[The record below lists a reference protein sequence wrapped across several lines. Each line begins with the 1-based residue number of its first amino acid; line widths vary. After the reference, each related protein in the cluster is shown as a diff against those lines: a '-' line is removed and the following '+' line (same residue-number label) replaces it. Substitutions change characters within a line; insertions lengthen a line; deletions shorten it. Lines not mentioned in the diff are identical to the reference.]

1 MEEQPEKFVPREYQ
15 LELLEEVKKEN
26 TILFL
31 PTGSGKT
38 YIATMLIKEMGECL
52 NKPIGKGRKWTFY
65 IVQSVPLVNQQASSL
80 RRHLPWNIGTFSGD
94 MNVDFWSR
102 DQWNNILEKCHIM
115 VMTAQIYL
123 NNLHHG
129 YMNIY
134 DANLIVVDEC
144 HHAVALH
151 PFKQIMQVIHDTDFR
166 KKTRPHILG
175 LTATLINSNAKNVK
189 EELTKL
195 QQTFNAVIKTR
206 YEKDIK
212 VFSARPEEFIH
223 LYDEYIID
231 KTMLPVIDKIR
242 LINDYVRK
250 FQLPI
255 NSIPIVE
262 QKKIFYLDYQ
272 KQPSRNLANYFLDI
286 EIIFME
292 SGAYAAYLA
301 TWHYII
307 EVEKKKKLCKDTEK
321 SLMLLVVMS
330 ELTLIRKAFYDFIK
344 LNSMSEN
351 CSSILMSENCSSILM
366 SNASPKLKLLVD
378 ILKSIQRTDIC
389 LIFVDRRTSA
399 KVLYHFIKNL
409 VHDNFLKNIE
419 CDYVVGAR
427 GMYNLDTKEMMY
439 KKHQN
444 NDIIKRFNE
453 NTINVLI
460 TSEVLEEG
468 VDIQTCNYVIRYDSP
483 KNFPSYVQSKGRA
496 RCNGSKFIVMVPNL
510 IKFKKTHTEFAKMEE
525 DINKTLTLNEIDEEN
540 IEENVEEI
548 FKTKFASLTHDTAIS
563 IINRYCFSLPQDRFT
578 NLTPEWY
585 ISENNNNIDF
595 KKYKL
600 KLPINSAIKT
610 PIDGAFCKNKKN
622 AKKSAAFN
630 ACVELYKCG
639 ALDDRLL
646 PIQVKNKPI
655 FKDVNWFPHWD
666 EKDIEAASYNLKPGT
681 NKMKR
686 MVNIK
691 STSYLYGTYPQ
702 KNQTS
707 YLHVIH
713 CTPTYD
719 HLSDIKYETFDKLLR
734 SNKEFGILTS
744 AKLPHVS
751 NFPIFLNFGDV
762 NIQIKVNVDEIFLDS
777 EDREKIEHF
786 HNKLFVDVLGV
797 KDFICRCY
805 SNEDNAYLI
814 VPIYSNGGT
823 FNLDWSVMNIH
834 EFVELEFPTIEQ
846 RESKFYE
853 EYLKTPH
860 VISPW
865 YRNIEPIQR
874 YVVTDVHY
882 DMTPESAFP
891 TNEFDT
897 YESYFL
903 DKYSI
908 NVMNKTQPMI
918 KVKSLRVSKINYL
931 TPKISTGKID
941 KRNEYIEILV
951 PEFCIWHK
959 FPSDYWLKALM
970 LPTILF
976 RLNSLLLA
984 ENLLV
989 KINTMCNIIVEKNDQ
1004 EDRLEMDNFCGFNE
1018 VKKKAIILPIGE
1030 TLKSLN
1036 NSYDNIGTTWN
1047 SKNMPI
1053 DIDRQINTTMLDVL
1067 NYHTFMYDSTI
1078 FKSRENIK
1086 KKLSNA
1092 STNLVIEMDTIL
1104 NNVLSELNILRFS
1117 NSSTPVLEPL
1127 IKKLSDIK
1135 TRPTQSDILKV
1146 MTPPF
1151 ASDMFNY
1158 ERMETYG
1165 DSFLKFAISLVLFD
1179 AFPAENE
1186 GFLTELKMKIVGN
1199 RNLAYVGKNI
1209 DIGSYLMVNIFDPMD
1224 WIPPCFSVH
1233 TKIKEII
1240 EKGSLQSDVLHQISI
1255 PRDDKLSGKLSDNT
1269 WINIEIELLK
1279 FKQVSDMPMS
1289 NSDEENPSVGHS
1301 QSDLFIHKQS
1311 VSDKMVADSVES
1323 LIGTYVKSCGV
1334 EVGFKILIGLGILPE
1349 RFVDKL
1355 KEKQSNIQFI
1365 NCSNILPG
1373 YEILEDRIGY
1383 SFKNKSLLIQSLTHP
1398 TYQTGITE
1406 CYQRLEFLG
1415 DAILDFI
1422 ITTYIIEHCHNKTP
1436 GEITDIRSSLVNN
1449 ITFASLSIRIGLHRF
1464 LLAKSIKLTEA
1475 IDRFYEHQQRIDHK
1489 IGQEVLYLI
1498 EERDYCVAESID
1510 VPKVLGDL
1518 FESLMAAIY
1527 LDCGRDLNFVW
1538 SICYKFLEHEIK
1550 EFCTNIPK
1558 NPIRI
1563 LHETKV
1569 VPIFSKPTA
1578 SNQSIQRGI
1587 GTMVQLE
1594 ITVNNK
1600 IITIYGFGQNKKEA
1614 KVAAAKM
1621 ALKRMNEMV

>member
-1 MEEQPEKFVPREYQ
+1 MEEKLEKPFVPCEYQ
-15 LELLEEVKKEN
+15 SELLEEVKKEN

-38 YIATMLIKEMGECL
+38 YIATMFIKEMGECL

-94 MNVDFWSR
+94 MNVDFWTR
-102 DQWNNILEKCHIM
+102 DQWNNILEKCHVI

-123 NNLHHG
+123 NHLRHG
-129 YMNIY
+129 YINICN
-134 DANLIVVDEC
+134 ANLIIIDEC
-144 HHAVALH
+144 HHAVSNH
-151 PFKQIMQVIHDTDFR
+151 PFKKIMQVIHDTDFQPNTHPR
-166 KKTRPHILG
+166 VLG
-175 LTATLINSNAKNVK
+175 LTATLINSNTKNVK
-189 EELTKL
+189 DELTKL
-195 QQTFNAVIKTR
+195 QQTFSAVIKTK
-206 YEKDIK
+206 YEKNIK
-212 VFSARPEEFIH
+212 IFSAPPEESIH
-223 LYDEYIID
+223 LFDEYIVD
-231 KTMLPVIDKIR
+231 KKLLPVIDKIR
-242 LINDYVRK
+242 STGNYVRK
-250 FQLPI
+250 CHLPF
-255 NSIPIVE
+255 NNEPII
-262 QKKIFYLDYQ
+262 QQNNFFYFNCQ
-272 KQPSRNLANYFLDI
+272 RQPSWNLENYFFDI
-286 EIIFME
+286 EE
-292 SGAYAAYLA
+292 TS
-301 TWHYII
+301 
-307 EVEKKKKLCKDTEK
+307 
-321 SLMLLVVMS
+321 MLLNVMS
-330 ELTLIRKAFYDFIK
+330 ELTLIQKAFNDVIK
-344 LNSMSEN
+344 LDSLHNE
-351 CSSILMSENCSSILM
+351 CSSILMR
-366 SNASPKLKLLVD
+366 NASLKLKQLIQ
-378 ILKSIQRTDIC
+378 ILSNIQRTDTC
-389 LIFVDRRTSA
+389 LIFVDRQTTA
-399 KVLYHFIKNL
+399 KVLYHFIKCL
-409 VHDNFLKNIE
+409 VQDNYLPNIE
-419 CDYVVGAR
+419 CDFIVGTKI
-427 GMYNLDTKEMMY
+427 MYNLDSKEMIY
-439 KKHQN
+439 KKYQN

-460 TSEVLEEG
+460 TSEELEEC
-468 VDIQTCNYVIRYDSP
+468 VDIQTCNYVIRYDFP

-496 RCNGSKFIVMVPNL
+496 RYYGSKFIVMVPNI
-510 IKFKKTHTEFAKMEE
+510 IKFKKIHSEFAKMEE
-525 DINKTLTLNEIDEEN
+525 DIIKLLTLNEIDNDN
-540 IEENVEEI
+540 IEENVKEV
-548 FKTKFASLTHDTAIS
+548 FKTKFAILTHEIAIS
-563 IINRYCFSLPQDRFT
+563 IINRYCFFLPQDRFT

-585 ISENNNNIDF
+585 VAENDSNC

-600 KLPINSAIKT
+600 KLPINGAIQT
-610 PIDGAFCKNKKN
+610 TIENFLSSLHLSNLWVT
-622 AKKSAAFN
+622 SFN
-630 ACVELYKCG
+630 ACVELYQCG
-639 ALDDRLL
+639 ALDDHLL
-646 PIQVKNKPI
+646 PIKVNNEPI

-691 STSYLYGTYPQ
+691 VSYYTL
-702 KNQTS
+702 
-707 YLHVIH
+707 L
-713 CTPTYD
+713 
-719 HLSDIKYETFDKLLR
+719 LSIDIKYETFDKLLR

-751 NFPIFLNFGDV
+751 NFPIFLDFGDV

-777 EDREKIEHF
+777 EEQEKIEHF

-814 VPIYSNGGT
+814 VPIYSNGGK

-1004 EDRLEMDNFCGFNE
+1004 EDKVEMDSFCGFNE
-1018 VKKKAIILPIGE
+1018 GKKKAIILPIGE
-1030 TLKSLN
+1030 TLKSISNLH
-1036 NSYDNIGTTWN
+1036 DTIGTTWN
-1047 SKNMPI
+1047 SKCMPF

-1067 NYHTFMYDSTI
+1067 NYHTFMNDMKEPKT
-1078 FKSRENIK
+1078 REN
-1086 KKLSNA
+1086 
-1092 STNLVIEMDTIL
+1092 TIEIDTIL
-1104 NNVLSELNILRFS
+1104 TNVLSELNILRFS
-1117 NSSTPVLEPL
+1117 DSLPPVLEPL
-1127 IKKLSDIK
+1127 LKKLSDIK

-1146 MTPPF
+1146 LTTSL
-1151 ASDMFNY
+1151 ARDMFNY
-1158 ERMETYG
+1158 ERMKTYG
-1165 DSFLKFAISLVLFD
+1165 NSFLKFAISLALFD
-1179 AFPAENE
+1179 AFPAKNE
-1186 GFLTELKMKIVGN
+1186 GFLTDLKMKIVGN
-1199 RNLAYVGKNI
+1199 RNLTYVGKNI
-1209 DIGSYLMVNIFDPMD
+1209 DIGSYLKVNVFNPVD
-1224 WIPPCFSVH
+1224 WIPPCFSVS

-1240 EKGSLQSDVLHQISI
+1240 EKDSLKSNVLQQISI
-1255 PRDDKLSGKLSDNT
+1255 PRDEKFSGKLSGNT
-1269 WINIEIELLK
+1269 WIDIVTVILKCEEI
-1279 FKQVSDMPMS
+1279 FGTPISYNDDG
-1289 NSDEENPSVGHS
+1289 NSDLDNS
-1301 QSDLFIHKQS
+1301 QSDLFIHKKT
-1311 VSDKMVADSVES
+1311 VSDKMVAHCVES

-1334 EVGFKILIGLGILPE
+1334 EVGFKVLHGLGILPE
-1349 RFVDKL
+1349 RCFDKP
-1355 KEKQSNIQFI
+1355 KEKQSNYKFL
-1365 NCSNILPG
+1365 NCSTILPG
-1373 YEILEDRIGY
+1373 YEILEGRIGY
-1383 SFKNKSLLIQSLTHP
+1383 SFKNKSLLYQALTHP
-1398 TYQTGITE
+1398 SYQLGITE
-1406 CYQRLEFLG
+1406 CYQRLKFLG

-1422 ITTYIIEHCHNKTP
+1422 ITTYITEHCSNKTTE
-1436 GEITDIRSSLVNN
+1436 EITDIRSSLVNN

-1464 LLAKSIKLTEA
+1464 LLSNSIKLTEA
-1475 IDRFYEHQQRIDHK
+1475 IDRFYEYQQRIDHK
-1489 IGQEVLYLI
+1489 ISQEVLYLI

-1518 FESLMAAIY
+1518 FESLIAAIY

-1550 EFCTNIPK
+1550 EFSTNVPK
-1558 NPIRI
+1558 NPICVLNQI
-1563 LHETKV
+1563 KV
-1569 VPIFSKPTA
+1569 WPIFSKPPA
-1578 SNQSIQRGI
+1578 LKKSMERGME
-1587 GTMVQLE
+1587 TMMQLDL
-1594 ITVNNK
+1594 TVNNE
-1600 IITIYGFGQNKKEA
+1600 IMTIYGFGNNKKEA

-1621 ALKRMNEMV
+1621 ALKHLKKIM